1 MPRGRRKMDED
12 HEKMM
17 PSQRYVVSSKMMPS
31 QRYVV
36 SSKMMPSQ
44 R

>member
-17 PSQRYVVSSKMMPS
+17 PSQRYVTSSK
-31 QRYVV
+31 Y
-36 SSKMMPSQ
+36 SSK
-44 R
+44 